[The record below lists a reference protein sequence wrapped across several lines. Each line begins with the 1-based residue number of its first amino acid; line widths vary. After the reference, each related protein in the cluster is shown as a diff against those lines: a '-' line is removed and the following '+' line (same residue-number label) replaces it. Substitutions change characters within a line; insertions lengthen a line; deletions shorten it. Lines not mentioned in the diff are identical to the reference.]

1 MKFMRKRNMNDLE
14 KLCAVQIV
22 ISDLEKQIDGRQ
34 AQGHLYTTISTLRDY
49 ADSLKKSVNEKL
61 ERVENELRV

>member
-1 MKFMRKRNMNDLE
+1 MRKRNMNDLE

-34 AQGHLYTTISTLRDY
+34 AQGYLYTTINTLRDY

>member
-1 MKFMRKRNMNDLE
+1 MNDLE

-22 ISDLEKQIDGRQ
+22 ISDLEKQIDGSQ
-34 AQGHLYTTISTLRDY
+34 AQGHLYTTISTLRNY
-49 ADSLKKSVNEKL
+49 AESLKQSVNEKL